1 MRSGVPR
8 KWGKLPQWFVPA
20 GPCRTSSIPT
30 RKYIAPTCCDMWT
43 YVSASGELLARLFL
57 PRGSLFGEITMAKK
71 MVTNRR
77 TLLGVGLVVVL
88 AAAPLSL
95 HRSPTTALS
104 LSFDTA
110 SARIGHPI
118 SPGSIAGVHRRVY
131 RRTAR
136 RNYYGAGAA
145 AVGAAA
151 AYGVANQNYGYESG
165 YSPAYNNGES
175 NLYSYAP
182 PTDQAAATNA
192 TQANEGGVGQNTT
205 QPSLSPALY
214 AACLDRTFGNCPRQ

>member
-1 MRSGVPR
+1 MRCRQKRDPECYHSAVR
-8 KWGKLPQWFVPA
+8 STWALA
-20 GPCRTSSIPT
+20 GASSILT
-30 RKYIAPTCCDMWT
+30 RRYIAPTCCDMWT
-43 YVSASGELLARLFL
+43 YSGASGELLARLFL
-57 PRGSLFGEITMAKK
+57 HRGSLFGEITMWNS

-77 TLLGVGLVVVL
+77 NLLGVGLVVVL
-88 AAAPLSL
+88 ATTPLSL
-95 HRSPTTALS
+95 HRSPTNALS

-110 SARIGHPI
+110 NARIGHPI

-151 AYGVANQNYGYESG
+151 AYGVANQNYGYGSG
-165 YSPAYNNGES
+165 YSSSYGSGYN

-182 PTDQAAATNA
+182 ASDQTAATNA
-192 TQANEGGVGQNTT
+192 PAVAQSSPH
-205 QPSLSPALY
+205 PSLSPALY
-214 AACLDRTFGNCPRQ
+214 AACLDRTFGNCPR